1 MGGGS
6 AGIAKKFGWANDDV
20 SRGATPS
27 EAMWRPSAGGW
38 TVSNARAGP
47 GVLHRKPSQ
56 LLVAK
61 VRGKGQMGRKGRRAA
76 KSAGVPRAQKA
87 AVQKAIRDAAEIK
100 KVPVALASGVVDLLS
115 IQRAVT
121 DGARIGRKV
130 TLEWIEVRGVIYG
143 NTTSTWGR
151 LSIIQWFP
159 YSVPTTA
166 LVFQDNT
173 KTESPFNEV
182 SLRDKFS
189 VLKDVFTGVRL
200 CVPRFISVRLF
211 AFGLFCHCVCVCV
224 WQWETDFGW
233 QLPLD
238 DANSRY
244 AVNFVIT
251 NFPRRTV
258 QWQYEASGAT
268 STATPASSKP
278 YAVFIAAT
286 NGNIYGQACT
296 YYTDS

>member
-173 KTESPFNEV
+173 KTES
-182 SLRDKFS
+182 
-189 VLKDVFTGVRL
+189 
-200 CVPRFISVRLF
+200 
-211 AFGLFCHCVCVCV
+211 
-224 WQWETDFGW
+224 
-233 QLPLD
+233 
-238 DANSRY
+238 RY